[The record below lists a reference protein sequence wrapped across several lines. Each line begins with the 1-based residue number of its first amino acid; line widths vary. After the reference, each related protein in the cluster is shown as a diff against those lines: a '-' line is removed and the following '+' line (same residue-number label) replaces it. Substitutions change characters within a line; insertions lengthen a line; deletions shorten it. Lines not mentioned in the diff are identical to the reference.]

1 MKIRKII
8 RKRIRHNKDGIQV
21 AGDINATIAA
31 NVNEGDSRTRVSSH
45 QRIVQRSGN
54 AKKAEDEKGGD

>member
-1 MKIRKII
+1 MKIRKIV
-8 RKRIRHNKDGIQV
+8 RKRIRHNKGGVEV
-21 AGDINATIAA
+21 AGDINAVIAA
-31 NVNEGDSRTRVSSH
+31 SVEKGGSHSHVSSH